1 MLLHS
6 QSLPRL
12 YVGSALRD
20 ADLPARI
27 PRELPSGRSSPSTA
41 PARFRATAHPAGSAP
56 RQPCGQQHPQ
66 PCSCSSGPGRSC
78 GGVHGLRPSGIIRCY
93 MWRSGLQDSLLLYG
107 PLLGFR
113 ELLPFFC
120 IDLMSCKA
128 TPLPQLL

>member
-1 MLLHS
+1 MLSFLQGSHVSFPVAAALPALLQHGSVPRPTLQALLHDS
-6 QSLPRL
+6 PA
-12 YVGSALRD
+12 GSS
-20 ADLPARI
+20 I
-27 PRELPSGRSSPSTA
+27 PSPVAAA
-41 PARFRATAHPAGSAP
+41 PARAAP
-56 RQPCGQQHPQ
+56 V
-66 PCSCSSGPGRSC
+66 